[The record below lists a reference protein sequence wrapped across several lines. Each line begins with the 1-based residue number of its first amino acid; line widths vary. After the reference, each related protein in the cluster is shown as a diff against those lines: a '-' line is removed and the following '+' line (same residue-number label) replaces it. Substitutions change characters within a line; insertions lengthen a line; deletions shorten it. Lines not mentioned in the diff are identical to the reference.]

1 MSIRLEHVSYAY
13 EDNSSKKNYALKDIN
28 LEIKKEEFI
37 AVIGHTGSGKST
49 LIQHLNGLIKPT
61 SGTIYFDDEDIY
73 SEGYPLRELRGRVG
87 ICFQYPEHQLFE
99 TTILDDVCFGPMN
112 FGKTKEEATEIAV
125 KCLKDVGLSEK
136 LYQKSPFE
144 LSGGQKRRVAI
155 AGILAMEPEYF
166 ILDEPTAGLDPVGKD
181 QILNLL
187 KKLHEEKKITIILVS
202 HSMEDVADY
211 AQRVIV
217 MNGGQV
223 MYEGDKKEV
232 FSHKKEL
239 EEAGLAVPFYRQVC
253 EELADRGFPIQR
265 DLLTLE
271 ETKEA
276 IKSAL
281 AYYEKE
287 GAEIVDVSI
296 PHITSGVDVYYIIA
310 PAEASSNLARYDGV
324 GFGYRASGKDIVDMY
339 IKSRSTG
346 FGEEVKR
353 RIMIGNYVLSAGYYD
368 AYYLTALKVRTLLKR
383 EFEKAF
389 ERCDILAAPSASG
402 TAFKFGAF
410 SDPLA
415 LYMEDICT
423 VPVNL
428 IGAPSISIPVGFK
441 DGMPLGMQ
449 LIGPTLGEEKILQA
463 AYTFEQDHPE
473 FTKTAPKGEFE

>member
-73 SEGYPLRELRGRVG
+73 SEGYPLRELRGKVG

-125 KCLKDVGLSEK
+125 KCLKDVGLPEK

-202 HSMEDVADY
+202 HSMEDIAKY
-211 AQRVIV
+211 AERLIV
-217 MNGGQV
+217 VNDGEIA
-223 MYEGDKKEV
+223 YDDAPKAV
-232 FSHKKEL
+232 FAHYREL
-239 EEAGLAVPFYRQVC
+239 EAMG
-253 EELADRGFPIQR
+253 
-265 DLLTLE
+265 
-271 ETKEA
+271 
-276 IKSAL
+276 
-281 AYYEKE
+281 
-287 GAEIVDVSI
+287 
-296 PHITSGVDVYYIIA
+296 
-310 PAEASSNLARYDGV
+310 
-324 GFGYRASGKDIVDMY
+324 
-339 IKSRSTG
+339 
-346 FGEEVKR
+346 
-353 RIMIGNYVLSAGYYD
+353 
-368 AYYLTALKVRTLLKR
+368 
-383 EFEKAF
+383 
-389 ERCDILAAPSASG
+389 LAAPQITYIMHALKEKGLDVDVTATTVDEAKENILAVLRKCNPGKLSGDKQSVSDSQSKKENAKAETLISEMEADLTEDGTKESHSDAPDEDLSIQKETMDKKSA
-402 TAFKFGAF
+402 
-410 SDPLA
+410 
-415 LYMEDICT
+415 E
-423 VPVNL
+423 
-428 IGAPSISIPVGFK
+428 
-441 DGMPLGMQ
+441 Q
-449 LIGPTLGEEKILQA
+449 EENEGGQ
-463 AYTFEQDHPE
+463 EV
-473 FTKTAPKGEFE
+473 

>member
-13 EDNSSKKNYALKDIN
+13 EDNSSKKNYALKDVN

-37 AVIGHTGSGKST
+37 AVIGDTGSGKST
-49 LIQHLNGLIKPT
+49 LIQHLNGLIRPT
-61 SGTIYFDDEDIY
+61 SGKIYFDDEDIY
-73 SEGYPLRELRGRVG
+73 ADGYPLRELRGKVG

-112 FGKTKEEATEIAV
+112 FGKTKEEAKEIAI
-125 KCLKDVGLSEK
+125 KCLKDVGLPEK
-136 LYQKSPFE
+136 LYEKSPFE

-217 MNGGQV
+217 MNHGQV

-239 EEAGLAVPFYRQVC
+239 EAAGLAVPFYRQVC

-271 ETKEA
+271 ETKGA
-276 IKSAL
+276 IIQGL
-281 AYYEKE
+281 KE
-287 GAEIVDVSI
+287 
-296 PHITSGVDVYYIIA
+296 
-310 PAEASSNLARYDGV
+310 LR
-324 GFGYRASGKDIVDMY
+324 GK
-339 IKSRSTG
+339 
-346 FGEEVKR
+346 
-353 RIMIGNYVLSAGYYD
+353 
-368 AYYLTALKVRTLLKR
+368 
-383 EFEKAF
+383 
-389 ERCDILAAPSASG
+389 
-402 TAFKFGAF
+402 
-410 SDPLA
+410 
-415 LYMEDICT
+415 
-423 VPVNL
+423 
-428 IGAPSISIPVGFK
+428 
-441 DGMPLGMQ
+441 
-449 LIGPTLGEEKILQA
+449 
-463 AYTFEQDHPE
+463 
-473 FTKTAPKGEFE
+473 

>member
-73 SEGYPLRELRGRVG
+73 SEGYPLRELRGKVG

-125 KCLKDVGLSEK
+125 KYLKDVGLSEK

-202 HSMEDVADY
+202 HSMEDVAKY
-211 AQRVIV
+211 VERIIV
-217 MNGGQV
+217 MNHGQV
-223 MYEGDKKEV
+223 MFDNTPCEV
-232 FSHKKEL
+232 FKHYKEL
-239 EEAGLAVPFYRQVC
+239 EQ
-253 EELADRGFPIQR
+253 
-265 DLLTLE
+265 
-271 ETKEA
+271 
-276 IKSAL
+276 
-281 AYYEKE
+281 
-287 GAEIVDVSI
+287 
-296 PHITSGVDVYYIIA
+296 
-310 PAEASSNLARYDGV
+310 
-324 GFGYRASGKDIVDMY
+324 
-339 IKSRSTG
+339 
-346 FGEEVKR
+346 
-353 RIMIGNYVLSAGYYD
+353 IG
-368 AYYLTALKVRTLLKR
+368 
-383 EFEKAF
+383 
-389 ERCDILAAPSASG
+389 LAAPQVTYLMHELKEKGLNVNTEA
-402 TAFKFGAF
+402 T
-410 SDPLA
+410 
-415 LYMEDICT
+415 T
-423 VPVNL
+423 VAEARESLLEVLLGREPNHRGSNL
-428 IGAPSISIPVGFK
+428 
-441 DGMPLGMQ
+441 
-449 LIGPTLGEEKILQA
+449 EEENLC
-463 AYTFEQDHPE
+463 
-473 FTKTAPKGEFE
+473 